1 MQKEVRPKI
10 LGGITVKVATGCG
23 NMYVQLNW
31 KNGRLFEVFATL
43 GKSGGCA
50 SCQIEA
56 LTRSITLGLRCGI
69 LPEEYIDQLRAI
81 RCPSPLPFPRESA
94 VSSCP
99 DAIAKTLEQYGNL
112 MIEDV
117 VKIIRNANPDEVVN
131 EEEEAKRAEEK
142 MQELARVR
150 AEQGLNE

>member
-10 LGGITVKVATGCG
+10 LGGITVKVTTGCG

-99 DAIAKTLEQYGNL
+99 DAISKTLEQYGNL
-112 MIEDV
+112 AIEDV
-117 VKIIRNANPDEVVN
+117 VKTICGVNPSEVISV
-131 EEEEAKRAEEK
+131 EEEEKRAKEAVAQLAKIREE
-142 MQELARVR
+142 QDL
-150 AEQGLNE
+150 